1 MNLPERLY
9 YPLSEAAK
17 KLNCTEQDI
26 IHFGAIGAI
35 NLSIYIDQHRAKN
48 NSFFH
53 LNMPKSMVGKIDD
66 FGSLW
71 GDGWHIADIE
81 EREINDALVLKGYFT
96 NRIDGFFYIE
106 SFKLTK
112 MEFDTSCN
120 LELMQVSTGSE
131 SGYDNCIDV
140 NFLTEVLSI
149 DRKFLCIKKEDIYN
163 FKESTKIP
171 IKENEILKESPKTI
185 ATKSELIPA
194 LLKLIP
200 ELSDIDP
207 YTAPVKKIAELV
219 EAVAAEKG
227 IEMPN
232 IHRQTWQNYL
242 GREKKVKKR

>member
-1 MNLPERLY
+1 MSLPERLY

-17 KLNCTEQDI
+17 KLNCTEQDV

-35 NLSIYIDQHRAKN
+35 KLSIYIHEHRARDKAYFYLNISKN
-48 NSFFH
+48 MIDKISFFDS
-53 LNMPKSMVGKIDD
+53 LNGE
-66 FGSLW
+66 
-71 GDGWHIADIE
+71 GWNIGGVKK
-81 EREINDALVLKGYFT
+81 RKINDGLVLEGYFSDEI
-96 NRIDGFFYIE
+96 RGFFYID
-106 SFKLTK
+106 SFYLTK
-112 MEFDTSCN
+112 IEFDTSCN
-120 LELMQVSTGSE
+120 LELMQVSTGIE
-131 SGYDNCIDV
+131 SFYDDCIDV
-140 NFLTEVLSI
+140 DFLTENLSI
-149 DRKFLCIKKEDIYN
+149 DRKFLCIKKEDMYN
-163 FKESTKIP
+163 FKEDTKISL
-171 IKENEILKESPKTI
+171 KENSLFGESPKTI

-242 GREKKVKKR
+242 GREKKTKKK